1 MPDEIEALVSVS
13 RVDLHTYDANALSF
27 RAHAQP
33 INAEK
38 VKLTLG
44 VAPMDIDEI
53 RKHQNQDNIV
63 CPMMEFTTIQLD
75 IFPLETA
82 NSLSTGL
89 VSFPTF

>member
-1 MPDEIEALVSVS
+1 MVSVS
-13 RVDLHTYDANALSF
+13 RADLHTYDANALSF

-53 RKHQNQDNIV
+53 IKHQVQDNIG
-63 CPMMEFTTIQLD
+63 CPMMEFATTQLD
-75 IFPLETA
+75 IFLLETA
-82 NSLSTGL
+82 TLNHGIGFL
-89 VSFPTF
+89 P